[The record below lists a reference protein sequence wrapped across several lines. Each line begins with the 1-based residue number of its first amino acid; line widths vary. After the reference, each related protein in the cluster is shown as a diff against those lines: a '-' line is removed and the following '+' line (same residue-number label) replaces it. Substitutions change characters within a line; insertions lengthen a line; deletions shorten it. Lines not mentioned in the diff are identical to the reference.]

1 MHRIMV
7 RKQYSLFKKKKR
19 RKRNRKKIIQLALFY
34 YQSKMQDGDLWMPT
48 NKAFVCLTTAIT
60 GETA

>member
-19 RKRNRKKIIQLALFY
+19 RKRNRKKNNPAGTLLL
-34 YQSKMQDGDLWMPT
+34 SKQDAGWRFVDD
-48 NKAFVCLTTAIT
+48 NK
-60 GETA
+60 